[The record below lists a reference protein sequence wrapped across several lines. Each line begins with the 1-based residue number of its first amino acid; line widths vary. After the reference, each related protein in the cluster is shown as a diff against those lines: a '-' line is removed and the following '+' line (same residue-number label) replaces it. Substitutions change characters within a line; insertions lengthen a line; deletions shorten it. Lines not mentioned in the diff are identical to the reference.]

1 MSVNTPLRSPN
12 WSTPT
17 KVFVASVST
26 ILLAMA
32 VWYFQSVIG
41 PLVIAGVIAYILN
54 PVIAWLDNRTPMS
67 RGLAIGLVYLLFAL
81 IVVGLLTAASVTIY
95 QQMAGLID
103 VVQEVISLGPAY
115 FNDLMNRT
123 VQIGPWSFQASQFD
137 LDFSDIW
144 QQLASAI
151 QPMLS
156 QSAQFVTAAASTT
169 AGWIGWSI
177 LVYVLSIYFAID
189 WPRLGNAV
197 SDAIHQ
203 PGYRHDAQRL
213 MAETGRIWN
222 SYLRGQTIL
231 AVLMGILFTVI
242 LWILGVRYALVLG
255 ILAGVLDF
263 IPFVG
268 AFITVTLSTAVAI
281 FQGDNWLGLDPIWFG
296 LIVLVIGLVLQ
307 QIEGNW
313 LNPRIVGGAL
323 GLHPLLVMVGAI
335 MGSILAGILGVML
348 AAPVIATIKL
358 IGTYAWRKMFDLDPF
373 PEADPVLKREP
384 QAEPEP
390 QTRPPAAPETRS
402 PEPSQPVPDA

>member
-1 MSVNTPLRSPN
+1 MSVNSPLRSPN

-17 KVFVASVST
+17 KVFVASATT
-26 ILLAMA
+26 IFLAMA

-54 PVIAWLDNRTPMS
+54 PVIAWLAHRTLLS
-67 RGLAIGLVYLLFAL
+67 RGMAIGLVYLLFAL
-81 IVVGLLTAASVTIY
+81 IVIGLLTAASVTIY
-95 QQMAGLID
+95 QQITGLID
-103 VVQEVISLGPAY
+103 VVQELVRLGPAY
-115 FNDLMNRT
+115 FNELLNRT
-123 VQIGPWSFQASQFD
+123 VQLGPWSFQASQFE
-137 LDFSDIW
+137 LDFSDVW
-144 QQLASAI
+144 QQLASAV

-169 AGWIGWSI
+169 AGWVGWSI

-203 PGYRHDAQRL
+203 PGYRYDAQRL

-231 AVLMGILFTVI
+231 AMLMGLLFTVI

-255 ILAGVLDF
+255 ILAAVLNF

-268 AFITVTLSTAVAI
+268 AFITVTLSVAVAV
-281 FQGDNWLGLDPIWFG
+281 FQGDNWLGLDPMWFG
-296 LIVLVIGLVLQ
+296 LVVLAAGLILQ
-307 QIEGNW
+307 QVEGNL

-358 IGTYAWRKMFDLDPF
+358 VGTYAWRKMFDLDPF
-373 PEADPVLKREP
+373 PPSDSVLKREP
-384 QAEPEP
+384 QVGPEP
-390 QTRPPAAPETRS
+390 QKLPPPSTEARP
-402 PEPSQPVPDA
+402 PEPSQPVRDA